1 MANRPFPVNPV
12 MVAIA
17 IAYRNA
23 SLIADEVLPRLA
35 PMAKEEFK
43 YFAYDMAEGFTIPDT
58 KVGRRSRVNEISFTG
73 VEITAS
79 TEDFGLEDP
88 IPQTDIDNA
97 EAGFDPKNHSVEQ
110 LTNLILLD
118 REVRVSTLL
127 SSTSNY
133 DAANTETLA
142 AGSQFSDAAA
152 DVLGIMEDAF
162 NAPVMRPNVAVFG
175 QASWSAFRRH
185 PQVVKAVHGNSGDAG
200 MASREQVA
208 ELLEVSK
215 VLVGQARVNTARK
228 GQAASLQRAWGDM
241 VSLIYQDA
249 MATNRNGTT
258 YGFTAQYK
266 TRLAG
271 SERDGNIGL
280 RGGERVRVGESVK
293 EVISAKSLGYLIQ
306 NTVA

>member
-1 MANRPFPVNPV
+1 MAGRPFPVNSV

-17 IAYRNA
+17 IAYRNRI
-23 SLIADEVLPRLA
+23 LIADEVLPRLS
-35 PMAKEEFK
+35 PMSRQEFK
-43 YFAYDMAEGFTIPDT
+43 YFAYDMVDGFTIPDT
-58 KVGRRSRVNEISFTG
+58 RVGRRSAPNEVSFSGTE
-73 VEITAS
+73 VTDS
-79 TEDFGLEDP
+79 TLDYGLDDP
-88 IPQTDIDNA
+88 IPQVDIDSA
-97 EAGFDPKNHSVEQ
+97 EVGFDPRNHSVEQ

-118 REVRVSTLL
+118 REVRVSALV
-127 SSTSNY
+127 SSAANY
-133 DAANTETLA
+133 DAANVTTLGA
-142 AGSQFSDAAA
+142 TAQFSNTSA
-152 DVLGIMEDAF
+152 DVLGIMEDGL
-162 NAPVMRPNVAVFG
+162 NAPVMRPNVAIFG

-185 PQVVKAVHGNSGDAG
+185 PQVMKAVFGTYADAG
-200 MASREQVA
+200 MATRQQVA
-208 ELLEVSK
+208 DLLEVEK

-228 GQAASLQRAWGDM
+228 GQAANLTRAWGDM

-293 EVISAKSLGYLIQ
+293 EVVSAKSLGYLILDC
-306 NTVA
+306 VA

>member
-1 MANRPFPVNPV
+1 MASRPFPVNPV

-17 IAYRNA
+17 IAYRNNA
-23 SLIADEVLPRLA
+23 LIADEVLPRLP
-35 PMAKEEFK
+35 PMGKEEFK
-43 YFAYDMAEGFTIPDT
+43 YFAYDLAEGFTIPDT
-58 KVGRRSRVNEISFTG
+58 KVGRRSRPNEVSFTG
-73 VEITAS
+73 TEVTAS
-79 TEDFGLEDP
+79 TEDYGLDDP

-97 EAGFDPKNHSVEQ
+97 EVGFDPRNHSVEQ

-118 REVRVSTLL
+118 REVRVSSLL

-133 DAANTETLA
+133 DAANVETLTTGA
-142 AGSQFSDAAA
+142 QFSDPDA

-162 NAPVMRPNVAVFG
+162 NAPVMRPNVATFG
-175 QASWSAFRRH
+175 QVAWSAFRRH

-200 MASREQVA
+200 MASRAQVA

-228 GQAASLQRAWGDM
+228 GQAASLQQAWGDM
-241 VSLIYQDA
+241 VSLIYQDV
-249 MATNRNGTT
+249 MANNRNGTT

-271 SERDGNIGL
+271 SEYDRDIGL

-293 EVISAKSLGYLIQ
+293 EVVSAKSLGYLLL
-306 NTVA
+306 NCVA